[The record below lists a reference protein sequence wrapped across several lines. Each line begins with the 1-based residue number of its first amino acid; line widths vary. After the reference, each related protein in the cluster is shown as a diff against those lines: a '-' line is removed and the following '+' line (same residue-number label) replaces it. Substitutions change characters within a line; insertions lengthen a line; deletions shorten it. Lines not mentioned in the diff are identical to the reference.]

1 MNQHDYNNNPAF
13 CPAPWTSIY
22 IDSTGSIDNCC
33 ISNNRLGN
41 AVTNDILDI
50 MSAEKNQL
58 VKQQM
63 LDGVLPAG
71 CSGCI
76 RNDATT
82 TSLRHYL
89 LGINASVPLSV
100 YNDNSFKLN
109 YLDIRWTN
117 ICNSACVYCAPAFS
131 SKLAEE
137 LNILQVVDHQ
147 KITRIKEFLVDKI
160 KDIETVYLAGGEP
173 MLTKENI
180 WLLTNLYRENPD
192 CKIVVNTN
200 LSIINNEIFN
210 LICKFKNVH
219 FILSGEAIGEQ
230 YNYIR
235 YGSDWGTFTKN
246 ITTLMN
252 EHPTV
257 IIGFNLVYTALTTIS
272 IFDYIDQIK
281 NWGCFPQFST
291 TYEGPPPGLINYYNS
306 GGGGPLDPGNLPA
319 SSVATAISLL
329 EHAEPDV
336 LPLLLPVLEQ
346 LRLSGKNNRDGHAH
360 PDLIRF
366 LKGVDQ
372 RHGTNSKVLFP
383 EVYAD
388 A

>member
-1 MNQHDYNNNPAF
+1 MNHHDYKNNPAF

-22 IDSTGSIDNCC
+22 IDSTGYIDNCC

-41 AVTNDILDI
+41 AVTNDILDV
-50 MSAEKNQL
+50 MSLEKNQL

-63 LDGVLPAG
+63 LDGVLPTG
-71 CSGCI
+71 CQGCK

-82 TSLRHYL
+82 SSMRNYMLR
-89 LGINASVPLSV
+89 INSSVPFSI

-117 ICNSACVYCAPAFS
+117 ICNSACVYCAPTYS

-147 KITRIKEFLVDKI
+147 KITRIKEFLIDKL

-192 CKIVVNTN
+192 CKIIVNTN

-210 LICKFKNVH
+210 LICKFKKVH
-219 FILSGEAIGEQ
+219 VVLSGEAVGEQ

-235 YGSDWGTFTKN
+235 YGSDWETFTKN
-246 ITTLMN
+246 VTTLIN

-257 IIGFNLVYTALTTIS
+257 TISFNLVYTALTTIS

-281 NWGCFPQFST
+281 NWGFPRKKTDIGISMT
-291 TYEGPPPGLINYYNS
+291 YYNS
-306 GGGGPLDPGNLPA
+306 GHGGPLDPQNLPD
-319 SSVATAISLL
+319 SSRATAISLL
-329 EHAEPDV
+329 ADHAQTAPS
-336 LPLLLPVLEQ
+336 LASILEQ
-346 LRLSGKNNRDGHAH
+346 LQSSSRTGQAH
-360 PDLIRF
+360 PDLIKF
-366 LKGVDQ
+366 LQGVDQ
-372 RHGTNSKVLFP
+372 RHDTNSKVLFP
-383 EVYAD
+383 EVYVD
-388 A
+388 V

>member
-1 MNQHDYNNNPAF
+1 MNHHDYNNNPAF

-22 IDSTGSIDNCC
+22 IDSTGYIDNCC

-41 AVTNDILDI
+41 AVTNDILDV
-50 MSAEKNQL
+50 MSLEKNQL
-58 VKQQM
+58 IKQQM

-82 TSLRHYL
+82 TSLRHHML
-89 LGINASVPLSV
+89 RWNSSVPLSV

-117 ICNSACVYCAPAFS
+117 ICNSACVYCAPAYS

-147 KITRIKEFLVDKI
+147 KITRIKEFLIDKL

-180 WLLTNLYRENPD
+180 WLLTNLHRENPD
-192 CKIVVNTN
+192 CKIMINTN

-210 LICKFKNVH
+210 LICKFKKVH
-219 FILSGEAIGEQ
+219 FVLSGEAVGEQ

-257 IIGFNLVYTALTTIS
+257 TISFNLVYTALTTIS
-272 IFDYIDQIK
+272 IVDYIDFVLSQHK
-281 NWGCFPQFST
+281 NWGFPRKKTDISIGIT
-291 TYEGPPPGLINYYNS
+291 YYNS
-306 GGGGPLDPGNLPA
+306 GHGGPLDPRNLPE
-319 SSVATAISLL
+319 SSRATAISLL
-329 EHAEPDV
+329 TNYTHVVPSLDAMI
-336 LPLLLPVLEQ
+336 EQ
-346 LRLSGKNNRDGHAH
+346 LQLSGRNDHNGHAH
-360 PDLIRF
+360 PDLIKF
-366 LKGVDQ
+366 LEGVDQ
-372 RHGTNSKVLFP
+372 RHGTDSKVLFP

-388 A
+388 V

>member
-1 MNQHDYNNNPAF
+1 MNHHDYNNNLAF
-13 CPAPWTSIY
+13 CPAPWTAIY
-22 IDSTGSIDNCC
+22 IDSTGYIDNCC
-33 ISNNRLGN
+33 VSNNRLGN
-41 AVTNDILDI
+41 AVTHDILDT

-58 VKQQM
+58 IKQQM
-63 LDGVLPAG
+63 LDGILPAG
-71 CSGCI
+71 CSGCK

-82 TSLRHYL
+82 PAMRNYM
-89 LGINASVPLSV
+89 LGINSSVPLSV

-117 ICNSACVYCAPAFS
+117 ICNSACVYCAPTYS

-147 KITRIKEFLVDKI
+147 KITRIKEFLIDKL

-180 WLLTNLYRENPD
+180 WLLTNLYRENPN
-192 CKIVVNTN
+192 CKIIVNTN

-210 LICKFKNVH
+210 LICKFKKVH
-219 FILSGEAIGEQ
+219 FVLSGEAVGEH

-246 ITTLMN
+246 ITTLTN

-257 IIGFNLVYTALTTIS
+257 TIGFNLVYTALTTIS
-272 IFDYIDQIK
+272 IFDYFDQIK
-281 NWGCFPQFST
+281 NWGFPIKT
-291 TYEGPPPGLINYYNS
+291 LNITYYNS
-306 GGGGPLDPGNLPA
+306 GHDGPLDPRNLPD
-319 SSVATAISLL
+319 SSRATAISLL
-329 EHAEPDV
+329 TNYTHIVPSLTAMI
-336 LPLLLPVLEQ
+336 EQ
-346 LRLSGKNNRDGHAH
+346 LQLSGRNNHNGHAH
-360 PDLIRF
+360 PDLIKC
-366 LKGVDQ
+366 LTDIDQ
-372 RHGTNSKVLFP
+372 RHNTNSKILFP

-388 A
+388 V

>member
-13 CPAPWTSIY
+13 CPAPWTAIY
-22 IDSTGSIDNCC
+22 IDSTGYIDNCC

-41 AVTNDILDI
+41 AVTHDILDV
-50 MSAEKNQL
+50 MSLEKNQL

-63 LDGVLPAG
+63 LDGVLP
-71 CSGCI
+71 SGCQGCK
-76 RNDATT
+76 RKDTTT
-82 TSLRHYL
+82 TSLRHHML
-89 LGINASVPLSV
+89 RWNSSVPLSV
-100 YNDNSFKLN
+100 YDDDSFKLN

-117 ICNSACVYCAPAFS
+117 ICNSACVYCAPAYS

-147 KITRIKEFLVDKI
+147 KITRIKEFLIDKL

-210 LICKFKNVH
+210 LICKFEKVR
-219 FILSGEAIGEQ
+219 FVLSGEAVGEQ

-235 YGSDWGTFTKN
+235 YGSDWETFVRN
-246 ITTLMN
+246 ITTLMS

-257 IIGFNLVYTALTTIS
+257 KISFNLVYTALTTVS

-281 NWGCFPQFST
+281 NWGLSIQDT
-291 TYEGPPPGLINYYNS
+291 GITYYNS
-306 GGGGPLDPGNLPA
+306 GHDGPLDPRNLPA
-319 SSVATAISLL
+319 SSISTAISLL
-329 EHAEPDV
+329 TNYTDIVPSLTAII
-336 LPLLLPVLEQ
+336 EQ
-346 LRLSGKNNRDGHAH
+346 LRLPVRNDYNGQAQ
-360 PDLIRF
+360 PDLIKF
-366 LKGVDQ
+366 LQGVDQ
-372 RHGTNSKVLFP
+372 RHGTDSKVLFP
-383 EVYAD
+383 EVYVD
-388 A
+388 V

>member
-1 MNQHDYNNNPAF
+1 MNRHDYNNNPAF

-50 MSAEKNQL
+50 MSTEKNQL

-76 RNDATT
+76 RNNATT

-200 LSIINNEIFN
+200 LSIINTEIFN

-219 FILSGEAIGEQ
+219 FILSGEAIGER

-272 IFDYIDQIK
+272 IFAYIDQIK
-281 NWGCFPQFST
+281 NWGHSST
-291 TYEGPPPGLINYYNS
+291 NISMTYYNS
-306 GGGGPLDPGNLPA
+306 GGGGPLDPGNLPD
-319 SSVATAISLL
+319 SSRATAMSLL
-329 EHAEPDV
+329 TDYTHIMPI
-336 LPLLLPVLEQ
+336 LTPIIEQ
-346 LRLSGKNNRDGHAH
+346 LQLSDRNDHNGHAH
-360 PDLIRF
+360 PDLIKF
-366 LKGVDQ
+366 LEVVDK
-372 RHGTNSKVLFP
+372 RHGTDSKILFP
-383 EVYAD
+383 EVYAEV
-388 A
+388 

>member
-1 MNQHDYNNNPAF
+1 MNHHDYNNNPAF
-13 CPAPWTSIY
+13 CPAPWTAIY
-22 IDSTGSIDNCC
+22 IDSTGYIDNCC
-33 ISNNRLGN
+33 VSNNRLGN
-41 AVTNDILDI
+41 AVTNDILDV

-63 LDGVLPAG
+63 LDGVLPTG
-71 CSGCI
+71 CSGCK

-82 TSLRHYL
+82 PSMRNYM
-89 LGINASVPLSV
+89 LGINSSVPFSI

-117 ICNSACVYCAPAFS
+117 ICNSACVYCAPTYS

-147 KITRIKEFLVDKI
+147 KITRIKEFLIDKL

-192 CKIVVNTN
+192 CKIIVNTN

-210 LICKFKNVH
+210 LICKFKKVQVV
-219 FILSGEAIGEQ
+219 LSGEAVGEQ

-246 ITTLMN
+246 VTTLIN

-257 IIGFNLVYTALTTIS
+257 TISFNLVYTALTTIS

-281 NWGCFPQFST
+281 NWGFPRKKTDHSIGMT
-291 TYEGPPPGLINYYNS
+291 YYNS
-306 GGGGPLDPGNLPA
+306 GHSGPLDPRNLPD
-319 SSVATAISLL
+319 SSRATAISLL
-329 EHAEPDV
+329 TNYTHVVSGSTAI
-336 LPLLLPVLEQ
+336 LEQ
-346 LRLSGKNNRDGHAH
+346 LQLSGRNNHNGHAH
-360 PDLIRF
+360 PDLIKC
-366 LKGVDQ
+366 LTDIDQ
-372 RHGTNSKVLFP
+372 RHNTNSKILFP

-388 A
+388 V

>member
-1 MNQHDYNNNPAF
+1 MNHHDYNNNPAF
-13 CPAPWTSIY
+13 CPAPWTAIY
-22 IDSTGSIDNCC
+22 IDSTGYIDNCC

-58 VKQQM
+58 IKQQM
-63 LDGVLPAG
+63 LDGVLPTG
-71 CSGCI
+71 CSGCK

-82 TSLRHYL
+82 PSMRNYM
-89 LGINASVPLSV
+89 LGINSSVPFSI

-117 ICNSACVYCAPAFS
+117 ICNSACVYCAPTYS

-147 KITRIKEFLVDKI
+147 KITRIKEFLIDKL

-192 CKIVVNTN
+192 CKIIVNTN

-210 LICKFKNVH
+210 LICKFKKVQVV
-219 FILSGEAIGEQ
+219 LSGEAVGEQ

-246 ITTLMN
+246 VTTLIN

-257 IIGFNLVYTALTTIS
+257 TISFNLVYTALTTIS

-281 NWGCFPQFST
+281 NWGFPRKKTDHSIGMT
-291 TYEGPPPGLINYYNS
+291 YYNS
-306 GGGGPLDPGNLPA
+306 GHSGPLDPRNLPD
-319 SSVATAISLL
+319 SSRATAISLL
-329 EHAEPDV
+329 TNYTHV
-336 LPLLLPVLEQ
+336 VSGSTSIIEQ
-346 LRLSGKNNRDGHAH
+346 LQLSGRNNHNGHAH
-360 PDLIRF
+360 PDLIKC
-366 LKGVDQ
+366 LTDIDQ
-372 RHGTNSKVLFP
+372 RHNTNSKILFP

-388 A
+388 V

>member
-1 MNQHDYNNNPAF
+1 MNRHDYNNNPAF

-22 IDSTGSIDNCC
+22 IDSTGYIDNCC

-41 AVTNDILDI
+41 AVTNDILDV
-50 MSAEKNQL
+50 MSLEKNQL
-58 VKQQM
+58 IKQQM

-82 TSLRHYL
+82 TSLRHHML
-89 LGINASVPLSV
+89 RWNSSVPLSV

-117 ICNSACVYCAPAFS
+117 ICNSACVYCAPAYS

-147 KITRIKEFLVDKI
+147 KITRIKEFLIDKL

-180 WLLTNLYRENPD
+180 WLLTNLHRENPD
-192 CKIVVNTN
+192 CKIMINTN

-210 LICKFKNVH
+210 LICKFKKVH
-219 FILSGEAIGEQ
+219 FVLSGEAVGEQ

-246 ITTLMN
+246 VTTLMN

-257 IIGFNLVYTALTTIS
+257 TISFNLVYTALTTIS
-272 IFDYIDQIK
+272 IFDYIDFVLSQHK
-281 NWGCFPQFST
+281 NWGFPRNKTDISIGIT
-291 TYEGPPPGLINYYNS
+291 YYNS
-306 GGGGPLDPGNLPA
+306 GHGGPLDPRNLPE
-319 SSVATAISLL
+319 SSRATAISLL
-329 EHAEPDV
+329 TNYTHVVPSLDAMI
-336 LPLLLPVLEQ
+336 EQ
-346 LRLSGKNNRDGHAH
+346 LRLPVRNDHNGHAH
-360 PDLIRF
+360 PDLIKF
-366 LKGVDQ
+366 LEGVDQ
-372 RHGTNSKVLFP
+372 RHGTDSKVLFP

-388 A
+388 V

>member
-22 IDSTGSIDNCC
+22 IDTDGSIDNCC
-33 ISNNRLGN
+33 ISKNLLGN
-41 AVTNDILDI
+41 AVAHDILDV
-50 MSAEKNQL
+50 MSLEKNQL

-63 LDGVLPAG
+63 LDGVLPTG
-71 CSGCI
+71 CVGCK
-76 RNDATT
+76 RKDATT
-82 TSLRHYL
+82 HSMRHNM
-89 LGINASVPLSV
+89 LGIHSSVPLSI

-147 KITRIKEFLVDKI
+147 KITRIKEFLIDKL

-192 CKIVVNTN
+192 CKIMINTN

-210 LICKFKNVH
+210 LICKFKKVH
-219 FILSGEAIGEQ
+219 FVLSGEAVGEQ

-246 ITTLMN
+246 VTTLIN

-257 IIGFNLVYTALTTIS
+257 TISFNLVYTALTTIS

-281 NWGCFPQFST
+281 NWDFPRKKT
-291 TYEGPPPGLINYYNS
+291 DINIGITYYNS
-306 GGGGPLDPGNLPA
+306 GHGGPLDPRNLPE
-319 SSVATAISLL
+319 SSRATAISLL
-329 EHAEPDV
+329 TNYTHV
-336 LPLLLPVLEQ
+336 VSGSTSIIEQ
-346 LRLSGKNNRDGHAH
+346 LQLSGRNNHNGHAH
-360 PDLIRF
+360 PDLIKC
-366 LKGVDQ
+366 LTDIDQ
-372 RHGTNSKVLFP
+372 RHNTNSKILFP

-388 A
+388 V